1 MKANHIQIAKELL
14 SPPGDTIQEHIDF
27 IGMSQAELA
36 ERMGRPKEKIN
47 EIIKGKEPITTATAF
62 QLEHVLGIPAAFWM
76 KRESTYRCELYAL
89 QRREELLNQLDWL
102 KAFPVKEMKQLGW
115 LQDATESQALI
126 EGLLKFFAVASPDE
140 WKRMYVSEEVS
151 VAFRVS
157 LARTTSPHAVSA
169 WLRQGELQARDLIL
183 ESFDKKKFKE
193 ALHEAKEMAF
203 NMPPDFIRRLQ
214 TSCAH
219 CGVALVCTP
228 ALPKAPI
235 SGATRWLNNKPLMQ
249 LSGRFKTN
257 DHFWFTFFHEAAHI
271 LLHGKKDIF
280 LENIEGTAMDQEKE
294 DEANTFAANALIGE
308 KSWRVLRQ
316 HLPLSTDQIEQ
327 YAQKLRV
334 HPGIIVGRLQHEK
347 LVPHHFGNR
356 LKSAIDLFAVG

>member
-1 MKANHIQIAKELL
+1 
-14 SPPGDTIQEHIDF
+14 
-27 IGMSQAELA
+27 
-36 ERMGRPKEKIN
+36 
-47 EIIKGKEPITTATAF
+47 
-62 QLEHVLGIPAAFWM
+62 
-76 KRESTYRCELYAL
+76 
-89 QRREELLNQLDWL
+89 
-102 KAFPVKEMKQLGW
+102 
-115 LQDATESQALI
+115 
-126 EGLLKFFAVASPDE
+126 
-140 WKRMYVSEEVS
+140 
-151 VAFRVS
+151 
-157 LARTTSPHAVSA
+157 
-169 WLRQGELQARDLIL
+169 
-183 ESFDKKKFKE
+183 
-193 ALHEAKEMAF
+193 
-203 NMPPDFIRRLQ
+203 MPPDFIRRLQ
-214 TSCAH
+214 TRCAH

-235 SGATRWLNNKPLMQ
+235 SGATRWLNNKPLLQ

-280 LENIEGTAMDQEKE
+280 LENIEGTAMDKEKE
-294 DEANTFAANALIGE
+294 DEANTFAVNALIGK

-356 LKSAIDLFAVG
+356 LKSALDLFSVG